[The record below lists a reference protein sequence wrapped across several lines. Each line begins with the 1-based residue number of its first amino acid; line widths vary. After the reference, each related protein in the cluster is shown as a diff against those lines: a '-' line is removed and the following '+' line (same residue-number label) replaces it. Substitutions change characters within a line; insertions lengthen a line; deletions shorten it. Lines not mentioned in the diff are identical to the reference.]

1 MPVIETDRLSRRFGE
16 FEALRGVSLS
26 VEEGEFFG
34 LLGPNG
40 AGKTTLVRIL
50 TGQLEPTSGLAR
62 TLGVSSEDPLGI
74 KRLIGI
80 VPEAESPPTFL
91 TAQEFLELVCRIRR
105 LDDIAEKVRRWLG
118 FFQIE
123 EKKDVLCRDLS
134 KGQRQKVMLSAAF
147 IHEPRLLIL
156 DEPFINLDP
165 IFQKKLREY
174 LKGVV
179 EQGRTVFMC
188 SHILEIV
195 EKLCTRVA
203 VIHRGTIVAQGTLGE
218 ISRKEGEG
226 LEDIF
231 MRLVEGN
238 GEDAGGGQ
246 AKHAERKSERSGSR
260 TD

>member
-1 MPVIETDRLSRRFGE
+1 MPVIETDKLSRKFGD
-16 FEALRGVSLS
+16 FEALREVSLA
-26 VEEGEFFG
+26 VEQGEFFG

-50 TGQLEPTSGLAR
+50 TGQLEPTSGKAQ
-62 TLGVSSEDPLGI
+62 TMGTGPDDPIGI
-74 KRLIGI
+74 KQKIGI

-91 TAQEFLELVCRIRR
+91 TAQEFLELVCRIRNVE
-105 LDDIAEKVRRWLG
+105 DIGARVARWLD
-118 FFQIE
+118 FFQIN

-134 KGQRQKVMLSAAF
+134 KGQRQKVMLAAAF
-147 IHEPRLLIL
+147 IHEPKLLIL

-174 LKGVV
+174 LQGVTA
-179 EQGRTVFMC
+179 EGRTVFMC

-203 VIHRGTIVAQGTLGE
+203 VINQGRIVAQGKFDE
-218 ISRKEGEG
+218 IRQNEGEG

-238 GEDAGGGQ
+238 GETADRVAGGP
-246 AKHAERKSERSGSR
+246 AK
-260 TD
+260 

>member
-1 MPVIETDRLSRRFGE
+1 MPVIETDKLSRKFGD
-16 FEALRGVSLS
+16 FEALRGVSLA
-26 VEEGEFFG
+26 VEQGEFFG

-50 TGQLEPTSGLAR
+50 TGQLEPTSGKAQ
-62 TLGVSSEDPLGI
+62 TMGSGPDDPIMI
-74 KRLIGI
+74 KQKIGI

-105 LDDIAEKVRRWLG
+105 VEDVGGRVARWLD
-118 FFQIE
+118 FFQIN

-134 KGQRQKVMLSAAF
+134 KGQRQKVMLATAF
-147 IHEPRLLIL
+147 IHEPKLLIL

-174 LKGVV
+174 LQGVIA
-179 EQGRTVFMC
+179 EGRTVFMC

-203 VIHRGTIVAQGTLGE
+203 VIQWGTCSRQKTMISSAVAVTPSL
-218 ISRKEGEG
+218 STTKAFTVSPR
-226 LEDIF
+226 
-231 MRLVEGN
+231 
-238 GEDAGGGQ
+238 
-246 AKHAERKSERSGSR
+246 
-260 TD
+260 